1 MRLVLL
7 LTVSASPQAA
17 TERVKKTYIK
27 WKSGG
32 KPGGGKT
39 GEGKVT
45 GGKWSEKWSEKR
57 NKVKCK
63 DVGKVLLMWSSNC
76 LSHTH
81 PTHTHSLSHSLTHT
95 RAQSHVKNSVTL
107 LRENWKKKR
116 KEKLKNCKSNALF
129 LLHFPLLLLQ
139 RLCPRFITTLS
150 SHSIPHHTGHSSENA
165 IDNDNDCDC
174 DCDCEMYEGCA
185 GICLSCNILHFR
197 FWYWIEKLRKI
208 EFRLFPIDAKM
219 ENYVFRFQNVS
230 LEHVKLIL
238 INKFLFHT
246 SLYKFWKIY
255 LLYYPFQTNFNS
267 KRFLARKLA
276 FFSFHFQIFPLK
288 YIQIGTFPIKYLA
301 NIHFTRRKIIQNI
314 FNIKFWNFKSAIFLF
329 LAFQCQLFLNL

>member
-17 TERVKKTYIK
+17 TERVKITYIK

-81 PTHTHSLSHSLTHT
+81 PTHTHTHPLSHSLTHT

-107 LRENWKKKR
+107 LRENWKKQR
-116 KEKLKNCKSNALF
+116 KEKLKNWKTAKATRFSFCIFRFCYSNDFALGLSQLCHRIRFHTTQGTQVKTLSITITIAIAIAIATAKCMRDALVFVFPAIFSIFAFDIELRNWERSNSGCF
-129 LLHFPLLLLQ
+129 LLMQ
-139 RLCPRFITTLS
+139 KWKTTCF
-150 SHSIPHHTGHSSENA
+150 
-165 IDNDNDCDC
+165 D
-174 DCDCEMYEGCA
+174 
-185 GICLSCNILHFR
+185 
-197 FWYWIEKLRKI
+197 
-208 EFRLFPIDAKM
+208 
-219 ENYVFRFQNVS
+219 
-230 LEHVKLIL
+230 
-238 INKFLFHT
+238 
-246 SLYKFWKIY
+246 
-255 LLYYPFQTNFNS
+255 S
-267 KRFLARKLA
+267 K
-276 FFSFHFQIFPLK
+276 
-288 YIQIGTFPIKYLA
+288 TFP
-301 NIHFTRRKIIQNI
+301 
-314 FNIKFWNFKSAIFLF
+314 
-329 LAFQCQLFLNL
+329 